1 MQEEKNI
8 RLVVA
13 AVSLIAAGAASAS
26 GFQLL
31 EQNGSGLGNAYA
43 GSAAVAENASTI
55 FFNPA
60 GMTQLRTTELSAGF
74 TPVITSFEFTNNGSS
89 VGFLAGTGN
98 GDDAGSFA
106 FIPNGYISHAL
117 NKDLFVGIGLSAP
130 FGLKTEYDNPWLGG
144 AQALMFDIKTI
155 NLNPS
160 LAYRVNDVVS
170 LGLGINYMY
179 IEAEYQRLAAVASAA
194 LASTLVTLKADDSA
208 FGWNIGGLFNLSD
221 STSIGISYRS
231 KVEQNLEGT
240 LAVTGAPA
248 GASAALTTGSAKAD
262 LELPDTL
269 ILSLKQQIN
278 PGWQLLGDISYTGW
292 SSVDQVHIVRT
303 SGALSGVTVQ
313 TLDAHFRDTWRVALG
328 ATQQYNPSWKIKYG
342 VAYDQTPVRDAA
354 HRLVSLPD
362 NDRVWLSLGAQWAPN
377 KASTLDFGFSYLIVG
392 DTDINNNQAAAGRGT
407 VTGSYEASV
416 IILGAQ
422 YSMAF

>member
-1 MQEEKNI
+1 MQKQYARI
-8 RLVVA
+8 VA
-13 AVSLIAAGAASAS
+13 TAAGMLAIGMVSAS
-26 GFQLL
+26 GFQLM

-43 GSAAVAENASTI
+43 GSAAIAENASTI

-89 VGFLAGTGN
+89 VGALAGTGN
-98 GDDAGSFA
+98 GDNAGGFA

-130 FGLKTEYDNPWLGG
+130 FGLKTEYDRPWLGG

-155 NLNPS
+155 NLNPAV
-160 LAYRVNDVVS
+160 AYRVNDAVS
-170 LGLGINYMY
+170 LGLGINYMHM
-179 IEAEYQRLAAVASAA
+179 EAEYQRLAAVTNAA
-194 LASTLVTLKADDSA
+194 TTSTLVTLKANDSA
-208 FGWNIGGLFNLSD
+208 FGWNIGGLFKLSD
-221 STSIGISYRS
+221 TTSIGVSYRS

-240 LAVTGAPA
+240 LAVTGTLA
-248 GASAALTTGSAKAD
+248 GASSALTSGSAKAD
-262 LELPDTL
+262 LELPDTF
-269 ILSLKQQIN
+269 ILSLKQQLN
-278 PGWQLLGDISYTGW
+278 PAWQVLGDISYTGW

-313 TLDAHFRDTWRVALG
+313 TLDANFRDTWRVALG
-328 ATQQYNPSWKIKYG
+328 ATQQYTPNWKIKYG

-362 NDRVWLSLGAQWAPN
+362 NDRVWLSLGAQWAPS
-377 KASTLDFGFSYLIVG
+377 KTSALDFGFAYLIV
-392 DTDINNNQAAAGRGT
+392 DDATINNNQTASGRGT

-416 IILGAQ
+416 MILGAQ

>member
-1 MQEEKNI
+1 MQEKQYI
-8 RLVVA
+8 RT
-13 AVSLIAAGAASAS
+13 IAAAIGMIAASSVGAS
-26 GFQLL
+26 GFQLM

-60 GMTQLRTTELSAGF
+60 GMTQLRATELSAGF
-74 TPVITSFEFTNNGSS
+74 TPVITSFEFTNKGSS
-89 VGFLAGTGN
+89 VGALAGTGN
-98 GDDAGSFA
+98 GDNAGGFA
-106 FIPNGYISHAL
+106 LIPNSYISHAL

-130 FGLKTEYDNPWLGG
+130 FGLKTEYDRPWLGG

-160 LAYRVNDVVS
+160 VAYRVNDAVS

-179 IEAEYQRLAAVASAA
+179 MEAEYQRLAAVVSPAT
-194 LASTLVTLKADDSA
+194 ASTLVTLKADDAA
-208 FGWNIGGLFNLSD
+208 FGWNVGGLFKLSD
-221 STSIGISYRS
+221 TTSLGISYRS

-240 LAVTGAPA
+240 LKFA
-248 GASAALTTGSAKAD
+248 GPIAGGPTTYNGSAKAD
-262 LELPDTL
+262 LELPDTV
-269 ILSLKQQIN
+269 ILSLKHQLN
-278 PGWQLLGDISYTGW
+278 KDWLLLGDISHTGW

-313 TLDAHFRDTWRVALG
+313 TLDANFRDTWRVALG
-328 ATQQYNPSWKIKYG
+328 ATQQYTPSWKIKYG
-342 VAYDQTPVRDAA
+342 AAYDQTPVRDAA

-362 NDRVWLSLGAQWAPN
+362 NDRFWLSLGAQWTPSKTSA
-377 KASTLDFGFSYLIVG
+377 LDFGFAYLIV
-392 DTDINNNQAAAGRGT
+392 DDAAINNNQTASGRGT

-416 IILGAQ
+416 MILGAQ